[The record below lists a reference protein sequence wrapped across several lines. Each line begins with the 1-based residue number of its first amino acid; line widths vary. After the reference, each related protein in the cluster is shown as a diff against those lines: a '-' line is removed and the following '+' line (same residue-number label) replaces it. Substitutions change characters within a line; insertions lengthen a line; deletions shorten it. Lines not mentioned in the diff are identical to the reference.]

1 MVLQYYS
8 VHKFFCSDGKRI
20 AKDDSVVY
28 RNKIY
33 EIYNDKGTWYLSDS
47 HIGTD
52 IKLEDA
58 VMDNEGKI
66 KVYFFNMG
74 RRKEDDEV

>member
-1 MVLQYYS
+1 M
-8 VHKFFCSDGKRI
+8 
-20 AKDDSVVY
+20 
-28 RNKIY
+28 
-33 EIYNDKGTWYLSDS
+33 SDS